1 VIHYYQNSRFA
12 TTEIVLLLAT
22 CLGGGRTTLALSPG
36 NSDIPQI
43 QTTEEKGRAEKAIAL
58 GDAYLTGRGV
68 PQDLQLAA
76 SWYEKAAGLGDPVA
90 QNQIGYFYQ
99 VGMGV
104 LPDAARAVHWYQLSS
119 AGGFTL
125 GKVNLALAYFWGTG
139 VERDAKTAE
148 RLLIE
153 AANRGS
159 SVAPAYLGEMY
170 YFGVGVQKDE
180 AVAERWYEK
189 AIKVHSYLAD
199 YRMGKILSEP
209 NEHPRNIERA
219 LSLLRE
225 SASLGFVPAMHSAG
239 LLLVNHPA
247 LCTSLEES
255 LSLLNEAASAGEWRS
270 SFVLGALARDGKWV
284 PHDPRSAY
292 FHFRVGAVQGG
303 ETASALVQNDL
314 RILTEQISSEERVKI
329 DEDAIAW
336 AQKHIRNLRILYKDR
351 KDGANIA
358 AFALADPQSGS
369 HAGSL
374 IPIAPF

>member
-1 VIHYYQNSRFA
+1 
-12 TTEIVLLLAT
+12 
-22 CLGGGRTTLALSPG
+22 
-36 NSDIPQI
+36 
-43 QTTEEKGRAEKAIAL
+43 
-58 GDAYLTGRGV
+58 
-68 PQDLQLAA
+68 
-76 SWYEKAAGLGDPVA
+76 
-90 QNQIGYFYQ
+90 
-99 VGMGV
+99 
-104 LPDAARAVHWYQLSS
+104 
-119 AGGFTL
+119 
-125 GKVNLALAYFWGTG
+125 
-139 VERDAKTAE
+139 
-148 RLLIE
+148 
-153 AANRGS
+153 
-159 SVAPAYLGEMY
+159 MY